1 MPIQVAH
8 CTQGMV
14 APTLINPRSAA
25 LVIGTHMARF
35 DYFLPEIRLKGNA
48 YGGGIS
54 YNPLSGTL
62 FMTSFRDPH
71 VVRTLDVFA
80 KTPDFVRSAA
90 WSQADIDRSI
100 IGTAKGDEKPLRPG
114 EATGEALARHLQG
127 VTHELRENFY
137 QARLAVTPAAAR
149 EALLEVLETGL
160 KSGPVCV
167 LSSREKLEEANRSLN
182 GAALA
187 ITDVVM

>member
-1 MPIQVAH
+1 MR
-8 CTQGMV
+8 
-14 APTLINPRSAA
+14 APKLTDPRSAA
-25 LVIGTHMARF
+25 LVIGTHMVRF

-48 YGGGIS
+48 YGGGLS

-71 VVRTLDVFA
+71 VIRTLDVFA
-80 KTPDFVRSAA
+80 RTPAFVRSTA
-90 WSQADIDRSI
+90 WSQADIDRAI
-100 IGTAKGDEKPLRPG
+100 IGTAKGDEKPLRPS

-127 VTHELRENFY
+127 VTPELREAFY

-149 EALLEVLETGL
+149 EALLEVLESGL
-160 KSGPVCV
+160 KSSPICV
-167 LSSREKLEEANRSLN
+167 LSSREKLEEANRSL
-182 GAALA
+182 GAGALA